1 MKNLK
6 SAFLLLIGLFIISA
20 CTVEK
25 RVYNKGFHVQWNKR
39 LKSPDAVHHERD
51 VQLQSEGDK
60 FVEDRSSVRA
70 NSADW
75 IYEASRSASH
85 MFQDE
90 TLNSSEEVHA
100 LREVDGSDVH
110 SNYTAEEQFG
120 KKKTRTKE
128 ISVFVKEQRN
138 TTNKS
143 ASEPTVGTSQQV
155 ALILVIL
162 VGVLGIHRFYL
173 GYYGIGI
180 LMILTLG
187 CCGILALIDLIRIAI
202 GDLKPKYGEYTET
215 LWE

>member
-51 VQLQSEGDK
+51 VQLPSEGDK

-70 NSADW
+70 NSAWSDQ
-75 IYEASRSASH
+75 SSGSASQ

-100 LREVDGSDVH
+100 LREVDDSDVH

-128 ISVFVKEQRN
+128 ISVFVKQQRN

-143 ASEPTVGTSQQV
+143 ASEPTVGTSQLV
-155 ALILVIL
+155 ALILVIV

-187 CCGILALIDLIRIAI
+187 CCGILALIDLIRIVI

-215 LWE
+215 L